1 MMIFWTLRVKAPR
14 VWEVA
19 KPVQVFFGYIYR
31 SLSITHN
38 SNCDIMDVLSLQ
50 FKRGLGQRRGVY
62 LISTHHYAS
71 AFGYYKIGMAEKNFN
86 EGFSRFKYAGYG
98 AVDRIMC
105 FGLICVSPIPPEAS
119 GAGRKDSPTENRAV
133 TRIAL
138 HWIEQEILQRLAPF
152 RLRYVDTGRRS
163 EWIHVDLAVGLGV
176 LGDYHERI
184 YRRNGHMQFI
194 STQCFGVRIRS
205 ATDTQGQRQQRGV
218 VKEQERE

>member
-1 MMIFWTLRVKAPR
+1 MMIFWTLRVCVGGMWQNQFNFSLA
-14 VWEVA
+14 
-19 KPVQVFFGYIYR
+19 IYR
-31 SLSITHN
+31 SLSITHD
-38 SNCDIMDVLSLQ
+38 SNCDIYNMDVLSLQ

-86 EGFSRFKYAGYG
+86 ERFSRFKYAGYG

-133 TRIAL
+133 TRIA

-176 LGDYHERI
+176 LGDYHDRI
-184 YRRNGHMQFI
+184 YRSNGHMQFI
-194 STQCFGVRIRS
+194 SAQCFGVSIRS
-205 ATDTQGQRQQRGV
+205 ATGTQGQRQQRRGV